1 MGTRGRFRIKRP
13 PFTWGALR
21 AERSKFRSTETKM
34 SGAACAHEFIAKP
47 EEWHDNLCAVVS
59 LGSLRRPEHPTAKLV
74 QESEDPRNIIAG
86 KQCKCRQTE
95 PQIRCRLADIADE

>member
-1 MGTRGRFRIKRP
+1 MGSHFQRTQATPRWGPLTVAARG
-13 PFTWGALR
+13 
-21 AERSKFRSTETKM
+21 FRSHAGG
-34 SGAACAHEFIAKP
+34 SPNIGGRASPYSLLAG
-47 EEWHDNLCAVVS
+47 WHDSPCAVVS